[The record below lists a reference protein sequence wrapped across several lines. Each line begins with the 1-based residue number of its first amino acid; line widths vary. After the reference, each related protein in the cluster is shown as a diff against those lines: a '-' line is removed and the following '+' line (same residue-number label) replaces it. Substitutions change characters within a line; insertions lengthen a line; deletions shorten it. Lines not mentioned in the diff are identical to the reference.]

1 MTAAEQ
7 EFLNNP
13 LGKDTTLED
22 VLDGFEFL
30 DDWEE
35 RYAFI
40 IDLGKQLPA
49 FPDDERREENYVHG
63 CQSQVW
69 LIHHYDEQ
77 SGKLYLLID
86 SDAIIV
92 RGLAAIIP
100 GGPEWQVSQGP
111 AGHGHRR
118 AVRATGSVPPHL
130 AHTGQRPESHGWQNP
145 GCGCGNRRSV
155 IEQPYQTI
163 ATSSRCIL
171 ISPPKTGML
180 PLLKSG

>member
-92 RGLAAIIP
+92 RGLAAIILVALNGKSP
-100 GGPEWQVSQGP
+100 
-111 AGHGHRR
+111 RDLL
-118 AVRATGSVPPHL
+118 ATDIDEL
-130 AHTGQRPESHGWQNP
+130 F
-145 GCGCGNRRSV
+145 
-155 IEQPYQTI
+155 EQLDLF
-163 ATSSRCIL
+163 RH
-171 ISPPKTGML
+171 ISPTRGNGLRAMVGKIRDVAAETAAV
-180 PLLKSG
+180 

>member
-1 MTAAEQ
+1 MTASEQ
-7 EFLNNP
+7 DFLNNP

-22 VLDGFEFL
+22 VVDGFEFL

-92 RGLAAIIP
+92 RGLAAIILVALNGKAP
-100 GGPEWQVSQGP
+100 
-111 AGHGHRR
+111 RDLL
-118 AVRATGSVPPHL
+118 ATDIDEL
-130 AHTGQRPESHGWQNP
+130 F
-145 GCGCGNRRSV
+145 
-155 IEQPYQTI
+155 EQLDLF
-163 ATSSRCIL
+163 RH
-171 ISPPKTGML
+171 ISPTRGNGLRAMVGKIRDIAAETAEA
-180 PLLKSG
+180 